1 MQIGD
6 LIKFRYVYN
15 GCSLNNVTAVY
26 MGEDFIHRDDGVVV
40 QNYKILEVGQTKP
53 TIIDKGLLKYMEVIC
68 K

>member
-26 MGEDFIHRDDGVVV
+26 VGKDYIHRDDGVIVR
-40 QNYKILEVGQTKP
+40 NHKILEVGE
-53 TIIDKGLLKYMEVIC
+53 TIWR
-68 K
+68 

>member
-26 MGEDFIHRDDGVVV
+26 VGKDYIHRDDGVIVR
-40 QNYKILEVGQTKP
+40 NHKILEVGETIP
-53 TIIDKGLLKYMEVIC
+53 TIIDGGMLKYMEVIC